1 MHTQC
6 VRVSEYMRRAK
17 QSSKKMVGKIRKKK
31 NTDIYEGSLKKK
43 VCKRRFKKLVC
54 KRMTEK
60 NIKEGKEKKIK

>member
-31 NTDIYEGSLKKK
+31 NTDIYEGSLKKNEGRS
-43 VCKRRFKKLVC
+43 V
-54 KRMTEK
+54 
-60 NIKEGKEKKIK
+60 KEGLKSWFVKE